1 LARARRIFDP
11 AKANREGRAL
21 TLGTVSERND
31 IVSYAIPLQ
40 QGLEPY
46 PGYRLSRFLGRGGW
60 GEVWQA
66 SRPDGRSAALKF
78 LLCDNSLASSQEI
91 RALQTVRQ
99 LHHPHLIRIDQVW
112 CFSGYIVIAM
122 ELAEG
127 SLLDLLK
134 LYLSELDLPIVAE
147 QVCHYLAQAAQA
159 LDFLNTRQHFLEG
172 RRVAIRHCD
181 VKPSNLLLFGDKLK
195 VADFSLS
202 AEATS
207 SMWYHRRAGTLDYT
221 APEVFQGRL
230 SDRTDQYSLAVTY
243 CQLRGG
249 RLPFGDTP
257 NTFQRGYVRP
267 APDLSML
274 SPAEQPIL
282 ARALSPV
289 PQDRWP
295 SCVELIT
302 RLTRTLEQPAVENG
316 PHKKRACLS

>member
-1 LARARRIFDP
+1 
-11 AKANREGRAL
+11 
-21 TLGTVSERND
+21 
-31 IVSYAIPLQ
+31 VSYAIPLQ

-46 PGYRLSRFLGRGGW
+46 PGYRLNRFLGRGGW

-66 SRPDGRSAALKF
+66 TRPDGRDAALKF
-78 LLCDNSLASSQEI
+78 LVCDNSLASSQEI

-99 LHHPHLIRIDQVW
+99 LRHPHLIRIDQVW

-122 ELAEG
+122 ELAEA

-134 LYLSELDLPIVAE
+134 TYVEEVHVPIIAE
-147 QVCHYLAQAAQA
+147 HACHYLAQAAEA
-159 LDFLNTRQHFLEG
+159 LDFLNTRQHVLDG
-172 RRVAIRHCD
+172 RRIAIRHCD
-181 VKPSNLLLFGDKLK
+181 VKPSNLLLFGETLK

-202 AEATS
+202 AETTS

-249 RLPFGDTP
+249 RLPFSDTP
-257 NTFQRGYVRP
+257 KTFQRGYVRP
-267 APDLSML
+267 VPDLSMV
-274 SPAEQPIL
+274 SEAERPIL

-295 SCVELIT
+295 SCVELIN
-302 RLTRTLEQPAVENG
+302 RLTRAVEKPPTERISPSKHARVG
-316 PHKKRACLS
+316 